1 MLDEKY
7 DQHTYHFGIIDYL
20 QRWNTGKRL
29 ERIAK
34 SMKNI
39 NNFRLISAQPP
50 KEYSERFI
58 NFMNMEVLK
67 PAVEHVGDNED
78 MQAYR

>member
-1 MLDEKY
+1 
-7 DQHTYHFGIIDYL
+7 
-20 QRWNTGKRL
+20 
-29 ERIAK
+29 
-34 SMKNI
+34 MKNF

-78 MQAYR
+78 MQTYREKFINQI